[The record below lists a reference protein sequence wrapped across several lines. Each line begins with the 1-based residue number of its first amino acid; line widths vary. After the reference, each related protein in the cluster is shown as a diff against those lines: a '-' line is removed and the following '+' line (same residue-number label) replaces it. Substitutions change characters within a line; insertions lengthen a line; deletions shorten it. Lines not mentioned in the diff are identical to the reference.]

1 MYDSRVSDRLLT
13 IMFITQ
19 SLFSAA
25 QISIFT
31 LHSIAA
37 GVLAGTDTAA
47 GMPSTVMTFTQS
59 IMAYM
64 FGIYM
69 GRYGRRMGLS
79 AAYAFGMISAMV
91 GVAAVYFGI
100 FPLLLLS
107 SAGMGMSR
115 AGADMSRF
123 AAGELYPEQQRARMI
138 GRIVFA
144 GTIGAILGPALVGP
158 SGQLATLLG
167 LDATSFHMLTH
178 TQFTQSII
186 PMIDR
191 SNGLTTGP
199 WVIASFMYGLSFL
212 ITILFLR
219 PDPSLVAKQYSD
231 AEDKVKIKAGE
242 SNEGRRLG
250 ELLRLADVQL
260 AIIAMLISQTV
271 MVTLMTIT
279 PWHMH
284 QANHANTAV
293 SFVISAHTLGMFGL
307 SALTG
312 YLIDRYGRVQMMII
326 GALTL
331 IASAIIAPLS
341 TQLPYLVVGL
351 FLLGLGWNFGYIAG
365 SSMLADALRG
375 KEKNR
380 VQGFNDMLIAFSAG
394 LGTLSSGFLFEI
406 GGYLLVSMGA
416 IVLTLVLMVLIRSL
430 SSKQLNLQPI

>member
-1 MYDSRVSDRLLT
+1 MYDIRVSKRLNNIL
-13 IMFITQ
+13 FITQ
-19 SLFSAA
+19 SLFSAS

-37 GVLAGTDTAA
+37 GILAGTDTAA
-47 GMPSTVMTFTQS
+47 GMPTTVLTFTQS
-59 IMAYM
+59 IMAYF

-69 GRYGRRMGLS
+69 GRYGRKMGLTTAYGFGVLS
-79 AAYAFGMISAMV
+79 AII
-91 GVAAVYFGI
+91 GVIAVYFGI

-107 SAGMGMSR
+107 SAGMGVSR

-123 AAGELYPEQQRARMI
+123 VAGELFPEQQRARMI

-158 SGQLATLLG
+158 SGQLANLLG
-167 LDATSFHMLTH
+167 VNPSAGILLAN
-178 TQFTQSII
+178 TQFMESLMPIANFN
-186 PMIDR
+186 R
-191 SNGLTTGP
+191 GLTTGP
-199 WVIASFMYGLSFL
+199 WVVAAFMYSLSFL
-212 ITILFLR
+212 ITIVFLR
-219 PDPSLVAKQYSD
+219 PDPTLVAKQYSD
-231 AEDKVKIKAGE
+231 EEKGKIGE
-242 SNEGRRLG
+242 SQIARPLK
-250 ELLRLADVQL
+250 ELLRLPDVQL

-271 MVTLMTIT
+271 MSTLMTIT

-293 SFVISAHTLGMFGL
+293 SLVISAHTLGMFGL

-331 IASAIIAPLS
+331 IAAAIISPLS

-375 KEKNR
+375 AERSR
-380 VQGFNDMLIAFSAG
+380 VQGFNDMLVAFSAG
-394 LGTLSSGFLFEI
+394 LGTLSSGFLFEF
-406 GGYLLVSMGA
+406 GGYLLVSIGGG
-416 IVLTLVLMVLIRSL
+416 ILTLILMMLIRQL
-430 SSKQLNLQPI
+430 SSKQIELQAI

>member
-1 MYDSRVSDRLLT
+1 MYDIRTSNRLLYT
-13 IMFITQ
+13 MFITQ
-19 SLFSAA
+19 SLFSAS
-25 QISIFT
+25 QIAVFT
-31 LHSIAA
+31 LQAIAA
-37 GVLAGTDTAA
+37 GLLSGTDTAT
-47 GMPSTVMTFTQS
+47 GLPSTVMTFTQS

-69 GRYGRRMGLS
+69 GRYGRRMGLT
-79 AAYAFGMISAMV
+79 AAYSFGLLSAILGAV
-91 GVAAVYFGI
+91 AVYANI
-100 FPLLLLS
+100 FPLLLIS
-107 SAGMGMSR
+107 AAGMGVAR

-144 GTIGAILGPALVGP
+144 GTIGAILGPLLVGP
-158 SGQLATLLG
+158 GGQLATLFGVESGKTLV
-167 LDATSFHMLTH
+167 FMQ
-178 TQFTQSII
+178 TQFMTNMMPVINFNQ
-186 PMIDR
+186 
-191 SNGLTTGP
+191 GLTTGP
-199 WVIASFMYGLSFL
+199 WVIAGIMYVIAII
-212 ITILFLR
+212 ITIVFLR
-219 PDPSLVAKQYSD
+219 PEPALIATQYNND
-231 AEDKVKIKAGE
+231 EKEKVGDE
-242 SNEGRRLG
+242 PNEGRTLQ
-250 ELLRLADVQL
+250 ELLRLPDVQL
-260 AIIAMLISQTV
+260 AILAMLISQTV

-293 SFVISAHTLGMFGL
+293 SLVISAHTLGMFGL

-341 TQLPYLVVGL
+341 TQLPYLVFAL

-380 VQGFNDMLIAFSAG
+380 VQGFNDMLVAFCAG
-394 LGTLSSGFLFEI
+394 LGTLSSGFLFDF
-406 GGYLLVSMGA
+406 GGYLLVSIGGGLLALLLMG
-416 IVLTLVLMVLIRSL
+416 IIRQL
-430 SSKQLNLQPI
+430 SSKQLTIQTA

>member
-1 MYDSRVSDRLLT
+1 MYEVRTSNRLLYT
-13 IMFITQ
+13 MFITQ
-19 SLFSAA
+19 SLFSAS
-25 QISIFT
+25 QIAVFT
-31 LHSIAA
+31 LLSIAA
-37 GVLAGTDTAA
+37 GILAGTDTAA

-59 IMAYM
+59 VLAYM

-69 GRYGRRMGLS
+69 GRFGRRMGLTT
-79 AAYAFGMISAMV
+79 AYTFGLISAVV
-91 GVAAVYFGI
+91 GAVAVYFSI

-107 SAGMGMSR
+107 AAGMGVTR

-144 GTIGAILGPALVGP
+144 GTIGAILGPLLVGP
-158 SGQLATLLG
+158 GGQLATLLG
-167 LDATSFHMLTH
+167 VNPNATIVLMQ
-178 TQFTQSII
+178 TQFMDSIMPSI
-186 PMIDR
+186 NFTR
-191 SNGLTTGP
+191 GLTTGP
-199 WVIASFMYGLSFL
+199 WVIAGIMYGTAAL
-212 ITILFLR
+212 ITFLFLR
-219 PDPSLVAKQYSD
+219 PEPALVAKQYND
-231 AEDKVKIKAGE
+231 EKEKIGE
-242 SNEGRRLG
+242 QPNEGRPLA
-250 ELLRLADVQL
+250 ELLRLPDVQL

-284 QANHANTAV
+284 QTNHANTSV
-293 SFVISAHTLGMFGL
+293 SLVISAHTLGMFGL

-312 YLIDRYGRVQMMII
+312 YLIDRYGRVQMMVI

-341 TQLPYLVVGL
+341 SQLPYLVFAL

-380 VQGFNDMLIAFSAG
+380 VQGFNDMLVAFSAG
-394 LGTLSSGFLFEI
+394 LGTLSSGFLFDF
-406 GGYLLVSMGA
+406 GGYLLVSIGGGFLA
-416 IVLTLVLMVLIRSL
+416 LVLMALIRQL
-430 SSKQLNLQPI
+430 SSKQIAVSTA

>member
-1 MYDSRVSDRLLT
+1 MYDIRVSKRLNNIL
-13 IMFITQ
+13 FITQ
-19 SLFSAA
+19 SLFSAS
-25 QISIFT
+25 QIAIFT

-37 GVLAGTDTAA
+37 GILAGSDTAA
-47 GMPSTVMTFTQS
+47 GVPSTVLTFSQS
-59 IMAYM
+59 LMAYF

-69 GRYGRRMGLS
+69 GRYGRKMGL
-79 AAYAFGMISAMV
+79 ATAYAFGMLSALV
-91 GVAAVYFGI
+91 GVAAVYYSI

-123 AAGELYPEQQRARMI
+123 VAGELFPEQQRARMI

-144 GTIGAILGPALVGP
+144 GTIGAILGPILVGP
-158 SGQLATLLG
+158 GGQLANLLG
-167 LDATSFHMLTH
+167 VNPNAGIVLAQTELMESFLPAAN
-178 TQFTQSII
+178 F
-186 PMIDR
+186 
-191 SNGLTTGP
+191 NGGLTTGP
-199 WVIASFMYGLSFL
+199 WLIASFMYGLSFL
-212 ITILFLR
+212 ITMVFLR
-219 PDPSLVAKQYSD
+219 PDPSLVAKQYSTD
-231 AEDKVKIKAGE
+231 EKGKVGDPE
-242 SNEGRRLG
+242 NGRSLKQ
-250 ELLRLADVQL
+250 LLRLPDVQL
-260 AIIAMLISQTV
+260 AIVAMLISQTV

-284 QANHANTAV
+284 RASHPNTAV
-293 SFVISAHTLGMFGL
+293 SLVISAHTLGMFGL

-375 KEKNR
+375 AERSR
-380 VQGFNDMLIAFSAG
+380 VQGFNDMLVAFSAG
-394 LGTLSSGFLFEI
+394 LGTLSSGFLFDF
-406 GGYLLVSMGA
+406 GGYLLVSIGGA
-416 IVLTLVLMVLIRSL
+416 LLTVILMIFIRQL
-430 SSKQLNLQPI
+430 SSKQINLQTT

>member
-1 MYDSRVSDRLLT
+1 MYDSRVSNRLLI

-19 SLFSAA
+19 SLFSAS

-37 GVLAGTDTAA
+37 GILSGSDTAT

-59 IMAYM
+59 LMAYF

-79 AAYAFGMISAMV
+79 TAYAFGMLSAMV

-107 SAGMGMSR
+107 SAGMGVAR

-123 AAGELYPEQQRARMI
+123 AAGELYPAQLRARMI

-144 GTIGAILGPALVGP
+144 GTIGAILGPMLVGP
-158 SGQLATLLG
+158 SGLLADLLG
-167 LDATSFHMLTH
+167 LNPSTNTLLASTEFMQMFMPLAN
-178 TQFTQSII
+178 FN
-186 PMIDR
+186 R
-191 SNGLTTGP
+191 GLTTGP
-199 WVIASFMYGLSFL
+199 WLIAIFMYGLSFL
-212 ITILFLR
+212 ITIIFLR
-219 PDPSLVAKQYSD
+219 PDPALVAKQYNTD
-231 AEDKVKIKAGE
+231 EKVKVGE
-242 SNEGRRLG
+242 SATGRPLK
-250 ELLRLADVQL
+250 ELLRLPDVQL
-260 AIIAMLISQTV
+260 AILAMLISQTV
-271 MVTLMTIT
+271 MSTLMTIT

-293 SFVISAHTLGMFGL
+293 SLVISAHTLGMFGL

-312 YLIDRYGRVQMMII
+312 YLIDRFGRVQMMII

-331 IASAIIAPLS
+331 IAAAIISPLS

-365 SSMLADALRG
+365 SSMLADALRDR
-375 KEKNR
+375 EKNR

-394 LGTLSSGFLFEI
+394 LGTLSSGFLFEF
-406 GGYLLVSMGA
+406 GGYLLVSVGGGL
-416 IVLTLVLMVLIRSL
+416 LTLLLMVFIRRL
-430 SSKQLNLQPI
+430 SSKQIQLQPV